1 MLSGMAKKSA
11 YIETTVFSFYHDER
25 PSCAYQR
32 TVTREWWATQ
42 SARYRLATSYLS
54 VAEVSNPVY
63 PGWEQVRALALS
75 VPMLADAPELKGIVR
90 VYLDNRLMPQDDAG
104 DALHLAIA
112 SFHRVDYL
120 VTWNCRHLANANK
133 FEHVRSINMRL
144 GLLTPAIVTPAQLFE
159 EG

>member
-1 MLSGMAKKSA
+1 LG
-11 YIETTVFSFYHDER
+11 
-25 PSCAYQR
+25 
-32 TVTREWWATQ
+32 
-42 SARYRLATSYLS
+42 TSYLS

-90 VYLDNRLMPQDDAG
+90 VYLENRLMPQDDAG